1 MQMAVGME
9 QVQEDHQDR
18 RTTKVALPSERI
30 REERNAQLMRSRM
43 MDTEAIQTPQQ
54 LLPTM
59 RETKPTWPGSGDS
72 YC

>member
-1 MQMAVGME
+1 MAVGRE

-30 REERNAQLMRSRM
+30 REEKNVQLMRSQTM
-43 MDTEAIQTPQQ
+43 NTEAIQTLRQ
-54 LLPTM
+54 LLLIM

-72 YC
+72 CC